1 MQFENVKRG
10 TYAVG
15 HKEYYFRSLWEANYA
30 LYLEWLK
37 EQGEIKEWEYEP
49 MPRYDFIMYEN
60 GKPRVMG
67 LGYLPD
73 FKVINNDVTFY
84 LVEIKG
90 YKQGMLKLKRMKKY
104 HPTVRIELVDSKEYA
119 VLKKR
124 VGKMLNFY

>member
-1 MQFENVKRG
+1 MSFENVQRG
-10 TYAVG
+10 SYQTSKG
-15 HKEYYFRSLWEANYA
+15 EMYFRSKWEANYA
-30 LYLEWLK
+30 LYLDWLIR
-37 EQGEIKEWEYEP
+37 QGEIMDWEYEP
-49 MPRYDFIMYEN
+49 LPRYDFIMYEN
-60 GKPRVMG
+60 GVPKVMG

-73 FKVINNDVTFY
+73 FKVINNDDTFY

-104 HPTVRIELVDSKEYA
+104 HPTIKIELVDSKEYA